1 MQQQSH
7 KRKLIL
13 ASSSPYRKLLL
24 ERLRIPFEVLSP
36 SVDETPAE
44 NETAAHLVVRLAGDK
59 ARAVAR
65 QFPQAVVIGSDQIA
79 VCGGKIIG
87 KPGSAANAAR
97 QLRQF
102 SGRTIQFLT
111 AVCVVC
117 AGDGFDKSF
126 TIGTDVTFRD
136 LSDDEILRYIEMDQ
150 PFDCAG
156 SFKSESGGISLMR
169 AMHSDDP
176 TAIVGLPLITLAA
189 ALREAGYRVP

>member
-24 ERLRIPFEVLSP
+24 ERLGIPFEVSSP

-44 NETAAHLVVRLAGDK
+44 NETAAHLVGRLARDK
-59 ARAVAR
+59 ASAVAR

-79 VCGGKIIG
+79 VCGGEIIG
-87 KPGSAANAAR
+87 KPGSADNAAR
-97 QLRQF
+97 QLRRF

-111 AVCVVC
+111 AVSVVC
-117 AGDGFDKSF
+117 AGDGFDRSL
-126 TIGTDVTFRD
+126 TVITDVSFRD
-136 LSDDEILRYIEMDQ
+136 LSDDEIQRYIEMDQ
-150 PFDCAG
+150 PLDCAG
-156 SFKSESGGISLMR
+156 SFKSEAGGISLMR
-169 AMHSDDP
+169 AMRSDVP
-176 TAIVGLPLITLAA
+176 TAIVGLPLITVAA